1 MYNIY
6 SKIGSI
12 HFIKGEFMMS
22 LKKKILSVITSAAC
36 IMSCVCMFGNQA
48 NDQYTAEA
56 VGLTGQSAFDITS
69 QMVIGWNLGNSLDS
83 TNDNLTMDSS
93 PKKFAMAWGNPEPTK
108 ELIEAVKNGGFNTI
122 RIPTTWYQHLYLDES
137 TNTYKIDAKWLAYV
151 KQFVDYAYDMD
162 MFVILNVHHENWVNV
177 AKFTDE
183 TYNDASKK
191 LNDIWSCLAE
201 TFKDYDQHL
210 VFEGMNEPRE
220 TNNPSNS
227 EWGDGDANSW
237 NYINRLNKVFVD
249 AVRGQGS
256 SYNKERLLM
265 LPGYHAGNSVST
277 VRAIEIPE
285 NSGNVALSVH
295 AYNPYFF
302 CMDTSNMANHTY
314 PGASGYG
321 SDYKTELQTMFN
333 SYKSIIAEKNVPI
346 VMGEFSASD
355 FNNTE
360 SRINWAKDYLSM
372 AKDAG
377 IPCVLWDNNVVSD
390 GNSDN
395 GEAHGY
401 IYRLTNTW
409 YPNSA
414 PVIAAMM
421 DTVGVSDYN
430 LPEYK
435 EYVAPEFSWD
445 NVKIGDDWIELYYN
459 KDGNALTA
467 WTPDKVSG
475 WQQYLN
481 EDYMYAMV
489 FDAMIDPAIVAQT
502 SNNGWYYIL
511 SDNDLN
517 SDFVLYYTYED
528 IKKVFDSNS
537 ADIGSISDL
546 YVSAHAGDATIY
558 GLYAVPVNSVQPS
571 TEETTE
577 ETTEEV
583 KPDIIPGDVND
594 DKKVN
599 VFDSVA
605 LRRMLL
611 NNLSHPVPMVVLPPS
626 PSPADTNGNGT
637 IEIADLVL
645 LNQWLVGMDVK
656 LTTYVPE

>member
-83 TNDNLTMDSS
+83 TNDNLTMESS

-377 IPCVLWDNNVVSD
+377 IPCVLWDNNVVAD

-435 EYVAPEFSWD
+435 EYVAPEFSWN

-583 KPDIIPGDVND
+583 KPDIIPGDVNE
-594 DKKVN
+594 DKRVN

>member
-1 MYNIY
+1 
-6 SKIGSI
+6 
-12 HFIKGEFMMS
+12 MMS

-137 TNTYKIDAKWLAYV
+137 TNTYKIDTKWLAYV

-377 IPCVLWDNNVVSD
+377 IPCVLWDNNVVAD

-435 EYVAPEFSWD
+435 EYVAPEFSWN

-583 KPDIIPGDVND
+583 KPDIIPGDVNE
-594 DKKVN
+594 DKRVN

>member
-1 MYNIY
+1 
-6 SKIGSI
+6 
-12 HFIKGEFMMS
+12 MMS

-137 TNTYKIDAKWLAYV
+137 TNTYKIDTKWLAYV

-377 IPCVLWDNNVVSD
+377 IPCVLWDNNVVAD

-502 SNNGWYYIL
+502 SNDGWYYIL

-517 SDFVLYYTYED
+517 SDFVVYYTYED

-583 KPDIIPGDVND
+583 KPDIIPGDVNE
-594 DKKVN
+594 DKRVN

>member
-1 MYNIY
+1 
-6 SKIGSI
+6 
-12 HFIKGEFMMS
+12 MS
-22 LKKKILSVITSAAC
+22 FKKKILSVITSAAC

-377 IPCVLWDNNVVSD
+377 IPCVLWDNNVVAD

-489 FDAMIDPAIVAQT
+489 FDATIDPALVTQT
-502 SNNGWYYIL
+502 SNDGWYYVL

-517 SDFVLYYTYED
+517 SDFTLYFTYED

-583 KPDIIPGDVND
+583 KPDIIPGDVNE
-594 DKKVN
+594 DKRVN

>member
-6 SKIGSI
+6 SKIGSL

-377 IPCVLWDNNVVSD
+377 IPCVLWDNNVVAD

-583 KPDIIPGDVND
+583 KPDIIPGDVNE
-594 DKKVN
+594 DKRVN

>member
-1 MYNIY
+1 
-6 SKIGSI
+6 
-12 HFIKGEFMMS
+12 MS
-22 LKKKILSVITSAAC
+22 FKKKILSVITSAAC

-83 TNDNLTMDSS
+83 TNDNLTMESS

-377 IPCVLWDNNVVSD
+377 IPCVLWDNNVVAD

-502 SNNGWYYIL
+502 SNDGWYYIL

-583 KPDIIPGDVND
+583 KPDIIPGDVNE
-594 DKKVN
+594 DKRVN

>member
-377 IPCVLWDNNVVSD
+377 IPCVLWDNNVVAD

-421 DTVGVSDYN
+421 DTVGVTDYN

-502 SNNGWYYIL
+502 SNNGLYYIL

-583 KPDIIPGDVND
+583 KPDIIPGDVNE

>member
-1 MYNIY
+1 
-6 SKIGSI
+6 
-12 HFIKGEFMMS
+12 
-22 LKKKILSVITSAAC
+22 
-36 IMSCVCMFGNQA
+36 MSCVCMFGNQA

-377 IPCVLWDNNVVSD
+377 IPCVLWDNNVVAD

-435 EYVAPEFSWD
+435 EYVAPEFSWN

-583 KPDIIPGDVND
+583 KPDIIPGDVNE
-594 DKKVN
+594 DKRVN

>member
-137 TNTYKIDAKWLAYV
+137 TNTYKIDTKWLAYV

-377 IPCVLWDNNVVSD
+377 IPCVLWDNNVVAD

-421 DTVGVSDYN
+421 DTVGVTDYN

-583 KPDIIPGDVND
+583 KPDIIPGDVNE

>member
-1 MYNIY
+1 
-6 SKIGSI
+6 
-12 HFIKGEFMMS
+12 MMS
-22 LKKKILSVITSAAC
+22 LKKKILSLITSAAC

-137 TNTYKIDAKWLAYV
+137 TNTYKIDTKWLAYV

-355 FNNTE
+355 FNNTD

-377 IPCVLWDNNVVSD
+377 IPCVLWDNNVVAD

-502 SNNGWYYIL
+502 SNDGWYYIL

-583 KPDIIPGDVND
+583 KPDIIPGDVNE
-594 DKKVN
+594 DKRVN

>member
-1 MYNIY
+1 
-6 SKIGSI
+6 
-12 HFIKGEFMMS
+12 MMS

-355 FNNTE
+355 FNNTD

-377 IPCVLWDNNVVSD
+377 IPCVLWDNNVVAD

-502 SNNGWYYIL
+502 SNDGWYYIL

-583 KPDIIPGDVND
+583 KPDIIPGDVNE
-594 DKKVN
+594 DKRVN

>member
-137 TNTYKIDAKWLAYV
+137 TNTYKIDTKWLAYV

-377 IPCVLWDNNVVSD
+377 IPCVLWDNNVVAD

-502 SNNGWYYIL
+502 SNDGWYYIL

-546 YVSAHAGDATIY
+546 YVSAHAGDTIY

-583 KPDIIPGDVND
+583 KPDIIPGDVNE
-594 DKKVN
+594 DKRVN

>member
-1 MYNIY
+1 
-6 SKIGSI
+6 
-12 HFIKGEFMMS
+12 MMS

-137 TNTYKIDAKWLAYV
+137 TNTYKIDTKWLAYV

-377 IPCVLWDNNVVSD
+377 IPCVLWDNNVVAD

-421 DTVGVSDYN
+421 DTVGVTDYN

-583 KPDIIPGDVND
+583 KPDIIPGDVNE

>member
-1 MYNIY
+1 
-6 SKIGSI
+6 
-12 HFIKGEFMMS
+12 MS
-22 LKKKILSVITSAAC
+22 FKKKILSVITSAAC

-355 FNNTE
+355 FNNTD

-377 IPCVLWDNNVVSD
+377 IPCVLWDNNVVAD

-583 KPDIIPGDVND
+583 KPDIIPGDVNE
-594 DKKVN
+594 DKRVN

>member
-1 MYNIY
+1 
-6 SKIGSI
+6 
-12 HFIKGEFMMS
+12 MMS

-355 FNNTE
+355 FNNTD

-377 IPCVLWDNNVVSD
+377 IPCVLWDNNVVAD

-502 SNNGWYYIL
+502 SNDGWYYIL

-583 KPDIIPGDVND
+583 KPDIIPGDVNE
-594 DKKVN
+594 DKRVN

-611 NNLSHPVPMVVLPPS
+611 NNLIHPVPMVVLPPS

>member
-137 TNTYKIDAKWLAYV
+137 TNTYKIDTKWLAYV

-277 VRAIEIPE
+277 VRAIEVPE

-377 IPCVLWDNNVVSD
+377 IPCVLWDNNVVAD

-583 KPDIIPGDVND
+583 KPDIIPGDVNE

>member
-1 MYNIY
+1 
-6 SKIGSI
+6 
-12 HFIKGEFMMS
+12 MS
-22 LKKKILSVITSAAC
+22 FKKKILSVITSAAC

-137 TNTYKIDAKWLAYV
+137 TNTYKIDTKWLAYV

-377 IPCVLWDNNVVSD
+377 IPCVLWDNNVVAD

-583 KPDIIPGDVND
+583 KPDIIPGDVNE

>member
-137 TNTYKIDAKWLAYV
+137 TNTYKIDTKWLAYV

-377 IPCVLWDNNVVSD
+377 IPCLLWDNNVVAD

-502 SNNGWYYIL
+502 SNDGWYYIL

-583 KPDIIPGDVND
+583 KPDIIPGDVNE
-594 DKKVN
+594 DKRVN

>member
-137 TNTYKIDAKWLAYV
+137 TNTYKIDTKWLAYV

-162 MFVILNVHHENWVNV
+162 MFVILNVHHENWVYV

-377 IPCVLWDNNVVSD
+377 IPCVLWDNNVVAD

-583 KPDIIPGDVND
+583 KPDIIPGDVNE
-594 DKKVN
+594 DKRVN

>member
-6 SKIGSI
+6 SKIGSL

-377 IPCVLWDNNVVSD
+377 IPCVLWDNNVVAD

-502 SNNGWYYIL
+502 SNDGWYYIL

-583 KPDIIPGDVND
+583 KPDIIPGDVNE
-594 DKKVN
+594 DKRVN

>member
-355 FNNTE
+355 FNNTD

-377 IPCVLWDNNVVSD
+377 IPCVLWDNNVVAD

-489 FDAMIDPAIVAQT
+489 FDAMIDPAIVAQK
-502 SNNGWYYIL
+502 SNDGWYYIL

-583 KPDIIPGDVND
+583 KPDIIPGDVNE
-594 DKKVN
+594 DKRVN

>member
-1 MYNIY
+1 
-6 SKIGSI
+6 
-12 HFIKGEFMMS
+12 MS
-22 LKKKILSVITSAAC
+22 FKKKILSVITSAAC

-377 IPCVLWDNNVVSD
+377 IPCVLWDNNVVAD

-435 EYVAPEFSWD
+435 EYVAPEFSWN

-583 KPDIIPGDVND
+583 KPDIIPGDVNE
-594 DKKVN
+594 DKRVN

>member
-377 IPCVLWDNNVVSD
+377 IPCVLWDNNVVAD

-421 DTVGVSDYN
+421 DTVGVTDYN

-583 KPDIIPGDVND
+583 KPDIIPGDVNE

-656 LTTYVPE
+656 LTTYVSE

>member
-377 IPCVLWDNNVVSD
+377 IPCVLWDNNVVAD

-502 SNNGWYYIL
+502 SNDGWYYIL

-583 KPDIIPGDVND
+583 KPDIIPGDVNE

>member
-137 TNTYKIDAKWLAYV
+137 TNTYKIDTKWLAYV

-377 IPCVLWDNNVVSD
+377 IPCVLWDNNVVAD

-583 KPDIIPGDVND
+583 KPDIIPGDVNE
-594 DKKVN
+594 DKRVN

>member
-377 IPCVLWDNNVVSD
+377 IPCVLWDNNVVAD

-435 EYVAPEFSWD
+435 EYVAPEFSWN

-583 KPDIIPGDVND
+583 KPDIIPGDVNE
-594 DKKVN
+594 DKRVN

>member
-1 MYNIY
+1 
-6 SKIGSI
+6 
-12 HFIKGEFMMS
+12 MS
-22 LKKKILSVITSAAC
+22 FKKKILSVITSAAC

-83 TNDNLTMDSS
+83 TNDNLTMESS

-377 IPCVLWDNNVVSD
+377 IPCVLWDNNVVAD

-435 EYVAPEFSWD
+435 EYVAPEFSWN

-583 KPDIIPGDVND
+583 KPDIIPGDVNE
-594 DKKVN
+594 DKRVN

>member
-1 MYNIY
+1 
-6 SKIGSI
+6 
-12 HFIKGEFMMS
+12 MS
-22 LKKKILSVITSAAC
+22 FKKKILSVITSAAC

-355 FNNTE
+355 FNNTD

-377 IPCVLWDNNVVSD
+377 IPCVLWDNNVVAD

-511 SDNDLN
+511 SDNDLS

-583 KPDIIPGDVND
+583 KPDIIPGDVNE

>member
-1 MYNIY
+1 
-6 SKIGSI
+6 
-12 HFIKGEFMMS
+12 MMS

-137 TNTYKIDAKWLAYV
+137 TNTYKIDTKWLAYV

-333 SYKSIIAEKNVPI
+333 SYKSIIVEKNVPI

-377 IPCVLWDNNVVSD
+377 IPCVLWDNNVVAD

-502 SNNGWYYIL
+502 SNDGWYYIL

-583 KPDIIPGDVND
+583 KPDIIPGDVNE
-594 DKKVN
+594 DKRVN

>member
-137 TNTYKIDAKWLAYV
+137 TNTYKIDTKWLAYV

-360 SRINWAKDYLSM
+360 SRINWAKDYLSL

-377 IPCVLWDNNVVSD
+377 IPCVLWDNNVVAD

-528 IKKVFDSNS
+528 VKKVFDSNS

-583 KPDIIPGDVND
+583 KPDIIPGDVNE
-594 DKKVN
+594 DKRVN

>member
-1 MYNIY
+1 
-6 SKIGSI
+6 
-12 HFIKGEFMMS
+12 MMS

-355 FNNTE
+355 FNNTD

-377 IPCVLWDNNVVSD
+377 IPCVLWDNNVVAD

-583 KPDIIPGDVND
+583 KPDIIPGDVNE

>member
-22 LKKKILSVITSAAC
+22 LKKKILSVITSVAC

-355 FNNTE
+355 FNNTD

-377 IPCVLWDNNVVSD
+377 IPCVLWDNNVVAD

-502 SNNGWYYIL
+502 SNDGWYYIL

-583 KPDIIPGDVND
+583 KPDIIPGDVNE
-594 DKKVN
+594 DKRVN

>member
-137 TNTYKIDAKWLAYV
+137 TNTYKIDTKWLAYV

-355 FNNTE
+355 FNNTD

-377 IPCVLWDNNVVSD
+377 IPCVLWDNNVVAD

-502 SNNGWYYIL
+502 SNDGWYYIL

-583 KPDIIPGDVND
+583 KPDIIPGDVNE

>member
-377 IPCVLWDNNVVSD
+377 IPCVLWDNNVVAD

-583 KPDIIPGDVND
+583 KPDIIPGDVNE
-594 DKKVN
+594 DKRVN

-645 LNQWLVGMDVK
+645 LNQWIVGMDVK

>member
-1 MYNIY
+1 
-6 SKIGSI
+6 
-12 HFIKGEFMMS
+12 MS
-22 LKKKILSVITSAAC
+22 FKKKILSVITSAAC

-377 IPCVLWDNNVVSD
+377 IPCLLWDNNVVAD

-435 EYVAPEFSWD
+435 EYVAPEFSWN

-583 KPDIIPGDVND
+583 KPDIIPGDVNE
-594 DKKVN
+594 DKRVN

-611 NNLSHPVPMVVLPPS
+611 NNLIHPVPMVVLPPS

>member
-137 TNTYKIDAKWLAYV
+137 TNTYKIDTKWLAYV

-355 FNNTE
+355 FNNTD

-377 IPCVLWDNNVVSD
+377 IPCVLWDNNVVAD

-583 KPDIIPGDVND
+583 KPDIIPGDVNE
-594 DKKVN
+594 DKRVN

>member
-1 MYNIY
+1 
-6 SKIGSI
+6 
-12 HFIKGEFMMS
+12 MMS

-36 IMSCVCMFGNQA
+36 IMSCVCMFGNQE

-137 TNTYKIDAKWLAYV
+137 TNTYKIDTKWLAYV

-377 IPCVLWDNNVVSD
+377 IPCVLWDNNVVAD

-583 KPDIIPGDVND
+583 KPDIIPGDVNE
-594 DKKVN
+594 DKRVN

>member
-12 HFIKGEFMMS
+12 HFIKEEFMMS

-377 IPCVLWDNNVVSD
+377 IPCVLWDNNVVAD

-583 KPDIIPGDVND
+583 KPDIIPGDVNE

>member
-1 MYNIY
+1 
-6 SKIGSI
+6 
-12 HFIKGEFMMS
+12 
-22 LKKKILSVITSAAC
+22 
-36 IMSCVCMFGNQA
+36 MSCVCMFGNQA

-83 TNDNLTMDSS
+83 TNDNLTMESS

-377 IPCVLWDNNVVSD
+377 IPCVLWDNNVVAD

-435 EYVAPEFSWD
+435 EYVAPEFSWN

-583 KPDIIPGDVND
+583 KPDIIPGDVNE
-594 DKKVN
+594 DKRVN